1 MEEQMNDKAEGPE
14 GMPELE
20 PTNQQPEQQE
30 VSEPEPEVLGEPEAM
45 AAEEAPARESRFGRL
60 LRRALRWVTAF
71 VVIFGL
77 GFGATWFARV
87 QPLQQEVDGLNT
99 ELKDTRSERD
109 RLQGEVDELEGIREE
124 NQALKDELRE
134 AQARLDLLSVLIDV
148 TTARL
153 AIAQERPIEAK
164 AALESTGPTLV
175 DLSDKLGPEHDE
187 AVADL
192 QERLRLV
199 LEEVDTDVFA
209 AQRDLE
215 ILTNSLVGIE
225 RDLFAER

>member
-1 MEEQMNDKAEGPE
+1 MNDEVEGPE
-14 GMPELE
+14 GMLE
-20 PTNQQPEQQE
+20 GEPMEQRSEQQE
-30 VSEPEPEVLGEPEAM
+30 VPEQESTDFEEPEAM
-45 AAEEAPARESRFGRL
+45 IAEEAPARESRVGRL

-87 QPLQQEVDGLNT
+87 QPLQQEVDELNS
-99 ELKDTRSERD
+99 ELMETRSERD
-109 RLQGEVDELEGIREE
+109 RLQGEVEELEGVREE
-124 NQALKDELRE
+124 NQALRDQLLE

-164 AALESTGPTLV
+164 AALELTGATLD

-187 AVADL
+187 SVAGL
-192 QERLRLV
+192 KERLALV

-215 ILTNSLVGIE
+215 ILANTLVGIE
-225 RDLFAER
+225 RELFTEG